1 VTWFDAVTPQ
11 KITAVMLLDN
21 LIANLTNLCGEH
33 EVGNTSL
40 GITFV

>member
-21 LIANLTNLCGEH
+21 LIANLTNLCGEY
-33 EVGNTSL
+33 EISDTSL
-40 GITFV
+40 RIALV